1 MGACVK
7 VEKNS
12 FENSN
17 DPILSK
23 NSDQPGN
30 WMAIDN
36 LFSSCTGS
44 QPSNTSCTLSIPY
57 NYTAEDQHQVKAT
70 VTAWAGIGKL

>member
-23 NSDQPGN
+23 NSDAVGS

-44 QPSNTSCTLSIPY
+44 QPTNTSCTLTIPY
-57 NYTAEDQHQVKAT
+57 KYTVEDQNKVKST
-70 VTAWAGIGKL
+70 VTAWAGVGKL